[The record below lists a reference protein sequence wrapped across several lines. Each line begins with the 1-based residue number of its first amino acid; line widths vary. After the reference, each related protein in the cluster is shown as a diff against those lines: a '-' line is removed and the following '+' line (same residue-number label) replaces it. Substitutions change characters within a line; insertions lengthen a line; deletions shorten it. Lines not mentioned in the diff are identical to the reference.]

1 MRDTALRSKVIHLVP
16 EKPSFSFKDG
26 TESVTLNFDA
36 RYLFEHR
43 KSHFTSKSN
52 VWLLHD
58 LSPLLTPQCTV
69 SENLNRHLSLAA
81 ILGLSAI
88 VVLFSALR
96 PFMPLLAP
104 ALAMSALFFACLTIF
119 DIKRK
124 FWICIND
131 DDGLINTRIRLG
143 ANNETVSANRQ
154 VFETKLSEAI
164 EAAKQQEY
172 YNFD

>member
-1 MRDTALRSKVIHLVP
+1 MRDTALRTNVTNLIP

-26 TESVTLNFDA
+26 LESVSLEFDS

-43 KSHFTSKSN
+43 KSRFTSKSS

-58 LSPLLTPQCTV
+58 LSPFLTPLCTV
-69 SENLNRHLSLAA
+69 SEDLKLHLSLTL
-81 ILGLSAI
+81 ILGLSTI
-88 VVLFSALR
+88 VVLFSALH
-96 PFMPLLAP
+96 PIMPLLAP
-104 ALAMSALFFACLTIF
+104 VLGLASLFFSVLFALGY
-119 DIKRK
+119 KKK

-131 DDGLINTRIRLG
+131 DDGLRNTRIKLG
-143 ANNETVSANRQ
+143 LNEVESANRQ
-154 VFETKLSEAI
+154 LFETKLSEAI